1 MDFDTNGGTR
11 NDGGSAIINAL
22 VIALLNL
29 SKTSVNSKLNFISIG
44 VFNIIDRML
53 YGSRCLIRRHVI
65 EWWSQFFCLAE
76 IEAYFS
82 YALNK
87 RITSNL
93 VKYFLIS
100 RN

>member
-1 MDFDTNGGTR
+1 MDFNANGGTR
-11 NDGGSAIINAL
+11 NDGGSAIIDAL
-22 VIALLNL
+22 IIARLKISNTPVD
-29 SKTSVNSKLNFISIG
+29 KKLNSRSIG
-44 VFNIIDRML
+44 VFDIIDRML
-53 YGSRCLIRRHVI
+53 YGSRCSIRRHVI
-65 EWWSQFFCLAE
+65 DWWSQFFRLAE

-93 VKYFLIS
+93 VKSFLIS